1 MKKLFKKP
9 LSVKNMTIIYG
20 IILIVSLSLVIVLTS
35 IFVTSKIK
43 NQKLVNEYN
52 QAQDNYAII
61 TEQDELRKDENYEE
75 AKTKDS
81 NDDKE
86 PKIYVKQI

>member
-20 IILIVSLSLVIVLTS
+20 VILILSLALVIILTS
-35 IFVTSKIK
+35 IFITSKIK
-43 NQKLVNEYN
+43 NQKLTNEYN

-81 NDDKE
+81 TDEKE